1 MALKMI
7 EIHKESRK
15 FEVTRRSIS
24 KDFVFVVDDEE
35 FLELAEE
42 QEVADA
48 DLTLVLD
55 DDVMQRRVLPYF
67 ISIIPVNYQ
76 FFLDENVYVFLY
88 AASVRAEQLSWRQW
102 KLYVTFDIPDDNG
115 QSQGGGGGESGPA
128 DGEANSEE
136 FTQFS
141 FNCTAVFEKRQMG
154 YLLEAQK
161 AIRLLPLL
169 PSLVPG
175 QLQPIGETDN
185 AIEGAD
191 QPIRSFTFEIT
202 QYMPPS
208 KLTYKYKRRIS
219 RLVTAINLDN
229 FFGNAP
235 GSVMCVGANASGH
248 LYQNVPVSLQ
258 FEIRPNFRIQGFG
271 GVHSKAALEDIYTLD
286 GNGKKI
292 VNTLTQFDSYVENEF
307 LPTEVIHANHPNC
320 GGEPTLPLPN
330 GVHSG
335 WAHIAYRYDKVI
347 NVAAKGVPRLP
358 SERYIYM
365 PEETIYMNFSEFLL

>member
-1 MALKMI
+1 MSLKMI

-24 KDFVFVVDDEE
+24 KDFVFVVDSEE

-55 DDVMQRRVLPYF
+55 DDVMQRRILPYF

-76 FFLDENVYVFLY
+76 FFLDEGTFVFLY

-161 AIRLLPLL
+161 AIRLLPLPPAL
-169 PSLVPG
+169 NVG
-175 QLQPIGETDN
+175 QLQPIGETEDS
-185 AIEGAD
+185 IEGHE
-191 QPIRSFTFEIT
+191 QPVRSFTFEIT

-219 RLVTAINLDN
+219 RLVTAINLDD

-235 GSVMCVGANASGH
+235 GSVMCVGANATGH

-258 FEIRPNFRIQGFG
+258 FEIRPNFRIQGIS
-271 GVHSKAALEDIYTLD
+271 GVRSIAALEDIYTLD
-286 GNGKKI
+286 SNNKKI
-292 VNTLTQFDSYVENEF
+292 VNTVTQFDSYVEEGF
-307 LPTEVIHANHPNC
+307 QSTAAIHSAFPDC
-320 GGEPTLPLPN
+320 GGATLPLPN

-335 WAHIAYRYDKVI
+335 WAIVSYRYDKVI
-347 NVAAKGVPRLP
+347 NADAKAVPRLP

>member
-1 MALKMI
+1 MI

-24 KDFVFVVDDEE
+24 KDFVFVVDSEE
-35 FLELAEE
+35 FLELANE

-141 FNCTAVFEKRQMG
+141 FNCTANFEKRQLG
-154 YLLEAQK
+154 YLVESQRR
-161 AIRLLPLL
+161 IGLPGTATLTA
-169 PSLVPG
+169 G
-175 QLQPIGETDN
+175 KLQPIGETED

-219 RLVTAINLDN
+219 RLVTSINKDT

-258 FEIRPNFRIQGFG
+258 FEIRPNFKIVSG
-271 GVHSKAALEDIYTLD
+271 GTRSIAALEDTYIAVGGVKLVNVSTQYDTYVDADFPGTLFNSTD
-286 GNGKKI
+286 P
-292 VNTLTQFDSYVENEF
+292 V
-307 LPTEVIHANHPNC
+307 LPA
-320 GGEPTLPLPN
+320 

-335 WAHIAYRYDKVI
+335 WSIVAYRYDKEIKTTEKAIV
-347 NVAAKGVPRLP
+347 RRP
-358 SERYIYM
+358 SDRYIYM
-365 PEETIYMNFSEFLL
+365 PEEVIYVNFSEFLL

>member
-1 MALKMI
+1 MI

-141 FNCTAVFEKRQMG
+141 FNCTANFEKRQMG
-154 YLLEAQK
+154 YLIESQ
-161 AIRLLPLL
+161 RRTGLPGTAALTA
-169 PSLVPG
+169 G
-175 QLQPIGETDN
+175 RYQPIGETEDG
-185 AIEGAD
+185 IEGAD
-191 QPIRSFTFEIT
+191 QPVRSFTFEIT

-219 RLVTAINLDN
+219 RLVTAVNLDD

-258 FEIRPNFRIQGFG
+258 FEIRPNFRWLSSGARSI
-271 GVHSKAALEDIYTLD
+271 AALEDTYTVVD
-286 GNGKKI
+286 GKKK
-292 VNTLTQFDSYVENEF
+292 VLTSTQYDSYVDSDFPSTAVN
-307 LPTEVIHANHPNC
+307 HASHLN
-320 GGEPTLPLPN
+320 GGTALPLPA

-335 WAHIAYRYDKVI
+335 WAIMAYRYDKQIKNTEKVI
-347 NVAAKGVPRLP
+347 VRRP
-358 SERYIYM
+358 SDRYIYM
-365 PEETIYMNFSEFLL
+365 PEQIIFMNFSEFLL